1 MKRIVYSAAL
11 TAMVAMVGLKLVGW
25 QNASPLGEMEGEGLF
40 AGNIQETAGS
50 VPLEPTHFA
59 GRPGD
64 WRTVVAGEETGLAK
78 PDADRVA
85 DPVGAFQRWAREF
98 MDGTADL
105 EEGLRLAR
113 ARRAVTARLI
123 RDNPRQA
130 IANRV
135 DDDTRAAISVDFLH
149 LLDLSLDP
157 QDLERVAAL
166 NFNPQVEELSNQ
178 LVAGELSRF
187 IVADRALLPNPV
199 QSLLVLR
206 VRKISL

>member
-78 PDADRVA
+78 LDADRVA
-85 DPVGAFQRWAREF
+85 DPVGAFQRWAKRF
-98 MDGTADL
+98 MEGTAEI
-105 EEGLRLAR
+105 EEGLRLAKGR
-113 ARRAVTARLI
+113 RSGMARMI
-123 RDNPRQA
+123 RENPRQA
-130 IANRV
+130 IANQI
-135 DDDTRAAISVDFLH
+135 DADTREMLPEAIRD
-149 LLDLSLDP
+149 
-157 QDLERVAAL
+157 QLEQ
-166 NFNPQVEELSNQ
+166 PIH
-178 LVAGELSRF
+178 GTGRF
-187 IVADRALLPNPV
+187 D
-199 QSLLVLR
+199 
-206 VRKISL
+206 VRQEYR